1 MIATDRRQYEMLL
14 RLRDFSST
22 HHDLFT
28 ESAVAQEAFASLN
41 AAIDALTATDLL
53 KVSATV
59 SARADRKA
67 AARKSLIEILVKV
80 SSLGRVLRASG
91 QELPAFA
98 MPASKSDQSL
108 LTTGRQ
114 FARDAAPFDAKFS
127 SRGIGPKA
135 IADATDAFDAATR
148 DRGMKRADHTAAQT
162 RIRDLLAAAMLNVR
176 NLDLIVDNELAD
188 NNAVRAVWK
197 QARRVESTR
206 TSRGAAAADG
216 DSPAVNPASASD
228 TPATA
233 DAGGGPKLG
242 TVIEMPSR
250 EAA

>member
-1 MIATDRRQYEMLL
+1 MNATDRRQYEMLL

-22 HHDLFT
+22 HRDLFAG
-28 ESAVAQEAFASLN
+28 SAVAQEAFASLTS
-41 AAIDALTATDLL
+41 AIDELTATDLL
-53 KVSATV
+53 KVSASV

-67 AARKSLIEILVKV
+67 AARKTLIEVLVKV
-80 SSLGRVLRASG
+80 STLGRVLRARG

-114 FARDAAPFDAKFS
+114 FARDAAPFDPEFS
-127 SRGIGPKA
+127 SRGIGPKV

-162 RIRDLLAAAMLNVR
+162 RIRDLLAAAMLDVR

-188 NNAVRAVWK
+188 HNAVRAVWK

-206 TSRGAAAADG
+206 ASRGAATAG
-216 DSPAVNPASASD
+216 SESPAAANP
-228 TPATA
+228 PANGAPVTA
-233 DAGGGPKLG
+233 ETSNAPTLA
-242 TVIEMPSR
+242 TVVEMPAR
-250 EAA
+250 DAA